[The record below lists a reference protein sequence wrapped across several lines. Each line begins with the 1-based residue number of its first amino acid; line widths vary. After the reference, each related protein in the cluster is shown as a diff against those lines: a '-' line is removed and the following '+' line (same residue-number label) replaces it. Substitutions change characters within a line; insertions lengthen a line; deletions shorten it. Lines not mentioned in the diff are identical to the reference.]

1 MTEIVGTTLGSFEG
15 LSLAK
20 TVGWADGFTEGT
32 LDIVGGCVGAFDQVG
47 NGVGYGVGSIE
58 SVGATDGKLEGA
70 QERNMLNRK
79 LGNGTV
85 SRKE

>member
-1 MTEIVGTTLGSFEG
+1 MLVYPS
-15 LSLAK
+15 
-20 TVGWADGFTEGT
+20 
-32 LDIVGGCVGAFDQVG
+32 VGAFDQVG